1 MRQTRSYEQKNA
13 DFKTNNPWIP
23 QEDYEK
29 ILRTMIVPCVD
40 IILHT
45 EDERAIYLA
54 KRVVLPMNSY
64 WCLGG
69 RMMFADASFEE
80 AAARALKRESGLMIN
95 PSRFKFICNH
105 LYAWEAIA
113 QGNFTGR
120 NIAIVFS
127 LKVSLKELN
136 QIKKSL
142 NRDEFDTRFGLQ
154 KFDRQRL
161 LDLNVHKAM
170 VDIFDQMFP

>member
-1 MRQTRSYEQKNA
+1 MRQTRSYEQSKA
-13 DFKTNNPWIP
+13 DFKGNSPWIP

-45 EDERAIYLA
+45 EDERGIYLA
-54 KRVVLPMNSY
+54 KRIALPMASY

-69 RMMFADASFEE
+69 RMMFSDVSFEE
-80 AAARALKRESGLMIN
+80 AAARSLNRESGLTIN

-120 NIAIVFS
+120 NLAVVFS

-142 NRDEFDTRFGLQ
+142 DKDEFDTGFGLQ

-161 LDLNVHKAM
+161 LDTGVHKAM
-170 VDIFDQMFP
+170 VDIFDQLFP

>member
-13 DFKTNNPWIP
+13 DFKGKNPWIP
-23 QEDYEK
+23 WEQYEK

-45 EDERAIYLA
+45 EEERAIYLA
-54 KRVVLPMNSY
+54 KRIALPMASY

-69 RMMFADASFEE
+69 RMMFGDASFEE
-80 AAARALKRESGLMIN
+80 AAARSLKRESALEIK

-105 LYAWEAIA
+105 LYAWEALA

-120 NIAIVFS
+120 NLAIIFS

-142 NRDEFDTRFGLQ
+142 NKDEFDTEFGLQ
-154 KFDRQRL
+154 KFDRKRM
-161 LDLNVHKAM
+161 LDADVHKAM
-170 VDIFDQMFP
+170 VDIFDQLFP